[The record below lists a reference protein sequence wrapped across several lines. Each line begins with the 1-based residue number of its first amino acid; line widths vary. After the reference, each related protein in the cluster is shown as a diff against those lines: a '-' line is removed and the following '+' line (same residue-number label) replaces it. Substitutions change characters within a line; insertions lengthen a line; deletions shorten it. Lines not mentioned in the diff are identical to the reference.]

1 MFGGGFRTARPEIAW
16 LPGDGIGGE
25 VLQAARLVLDESGFE
40 ASYIPGDIGW
50 EFWRKEGTPL
60 PDRTIE
66 LLRSTDCALLGAVT
80 SKPNADA
87 MRELPERLRAKGAR
101 YSGAVLRIRRMFDL
115 YTCLRP
121 CRAYPGNPGNRTEGI
136 DITIFRENTEG
147 MYSGAEWDKIPQELY
162 NIRGMERVPRQAAI
176 TVRAVTRK
184 ASMRIANAAFEHAAQ
199 VPRAVRAPKSTGA
212 ENGGPKRRV
221 TAVHKANVM
230 RATDGVFLGAA
241 REVAGKYPEIEY
253 EEMLVDA
260 CAMQLVRDPLRFDI
274 IVTTNL
280 FGDILS
286 DLCAQLVGGMGFAP
300 SANLGDDYAM
310 FEPSHGSAPD
320 IAGKGIAN
328 PVAAVLSAKL
338 MLEWLGEKDRADR
351 VDRAVAEVV
360 REGSVRTPDMGGT
373 DGTMAMAM
381 AIAAMLKK

>member
-1 MFGGGFRTARPEIAW
+1 MARPEIAW
-16 LPGDGIGGE
+16 LPGDGIGAE
-25 VLQAARLVLDESGFE
+25 VLPAARLVLDGSGFE
-40 ASYIPGDIGW
+40 ADYLAGEIGW
-50 EFWRKEGTPL
+50 ECWLKEGTPL

-66 LLRSTDCALLGAVT
+66 LLRSTDCAFLGAVT
-80 SKPNADA
+80 SKPNPDA
-87 MRELPERLRAKGAR
+87 QSELPERLRAKGAR
-101 YSGAVLRIRRMFDL
+101 YSSAVLRIRKVFDL

-121 CRAYPGNPGNRTEGI
+121 CRSFPGNPGNMAEGI

-176 TVRAVTRK
+176 TIRAVTKK
-184 ASMRIANAAFEHAAQ
+184 ASNRIAQAAFGHAQRNPWEA
-199 VPRAVRAPKSTGA
+199 PAVGGGRPPGA
-212 ENGGPKRRV
+212 GGRRLV

-230 RATDGVFLGAA
+230 RATDGVFLGAV
-241 REVAGKYPEIEY
+241 REVALRHPEISY

-260 CAMQLVRDPLRFDI
+260 CAMQLVRDPLRFDV

-300 SANLGDDYAM
+300 SANIGDKYAM

-320 IAGKGIAN
+320 IAGRGVAN
-328 PVAAVLSAKL
+328 PVAAILSAKM
-338 MLEWLGEKDRADR
+338 MLDWLGENERALSIE
-351 VDRAVAEVV
+351 RAVAEVI
-360 REGSVRTPDMGGT
+360 REGRVRTPDMGGNS
-373 DGTMAMAM
+373 GTMAMAT
-381 AIAAMLKK
+381 AVAGKLKKGTLGT

>member
-1 MFGGGFRTARPEIAW
+1 MARPDIAW

-25 VLQAARLVLDESGFE
+25 VLEAARLVLDSSGFE

-87 MRELPERLRAKGAR
+87 IRELPERFRAKGVR

-184 ASMRIANAAFEHAAQ
+184 ASIRIAKAAFAHALEA
-199 VPRAVRAPKSTGA
+199 PRAEGAPKPPTA
-212 ENGGPKRRV
+212 ANGGAKHRV
-221 TAVHKANVM
+221 TAVHKANIM
-230 RATDGVFLGAA
+230 RATDGVFLAA
-241 REVAGKYPEIEY
+241 TREVAQGYPEVEY

-320 IAGKGIAN
+320 IAGQGIAN
-328 PVAAVLSAKL
+328 PVAAVLSAGM

-351 VDRAVAEVV
+351 VERAVAEVV
-360 REGSVRTPDMGGT
+360 REGRVRTPDMGGP
-373 DGTMAMAM
+373 DGTMAMAT
-381 AIAAMLKK
+381 AIAVKLKQGT